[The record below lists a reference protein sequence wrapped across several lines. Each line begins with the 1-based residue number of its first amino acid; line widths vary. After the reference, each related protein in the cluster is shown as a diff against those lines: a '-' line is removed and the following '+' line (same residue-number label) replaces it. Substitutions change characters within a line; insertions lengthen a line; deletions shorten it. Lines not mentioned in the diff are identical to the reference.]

1 MRLAMYQCPVGDML
15 LGLTDEGRI
24 NPRAVDPTLPNS
36 IDELVR
42 GGEGLLDR
50 MRRACERAPAVA
62 DGQATFLP
70 PLRHPH
76 KILCVGKNY
85 TGHAKELGG
94 EAPSEPVFFSK
105 LSTTLIGHG
114 APIVLPKESTKVDY
128 EAELVV
134 VIGKAGRRIPE
145 SQALNYVAG
154 YACGHDVS
162 ARDWQTGKPSGQWLL
177 GKSFDTFAPLG
188 PAFVTA
194 DEVFDVQSL
203 EIEMRLNGRVMQH
216 SNTRHM
222 IFSVPFLIAYVSA
235 VCTLEPGDLIFTG
248 TPEGVGLAR
257 KPPVFLQ
264 SGDVAR
270 IEIEGIGVLEN
281 PVVTE

>member
-1 MRLAMYQCPVGDML
+1 MRLAMCQSPAGEIL

-24 NPRAVDPTLPNS
+24 DPRTVDPSLPHS
-36 IDELVR
+36 IDDLVR

-50 MRRACERAPAVA
+50 VRRACEHAPAA
-62 DGQATFLP
+62 KEQQAAFLP
-70 PLRHPH
+70 PIRKPH

-85 TGHAKELGG
+85 SEHAKELGG
-94 EAPSEPVFFSK
+94 QAPSEPVFFSK

-114 APIVLPKESTKVDY
+114 APIVLPRESTKVDY

-145 SQALNYVAG
+145 SQALSHVAG

-194 DEVFDVQSL
+194 DEVSDVQSL
-203 EIEMRLNGRVMQH
+203 EIEMRLNGRTMQH

-222 IFSVPFLIAYVSA
+222 IFSIPFLIAYVSA

-257 KPPVFLQ
+257 TPPVFLQ
-264 SGDVAR
+264 PGDVAR
-270 IEIEGIGVLEN
+270 VEIERIGVLEN
-281 PVVTE
+281 PVVAD